1 MKKFSKQT
9 KAFVIAAAMVV
20 MLLLPT
26 TSNAQT
32 KMDGFFNSSDMSD
45 FVDRTS
51 WEFVVINQQF
61 GNKEPLGSGLI
72 IMTVAGA
79 SYVALRRKK
88 ED

>member
-61 GNKEPLGSGLI
+61 GTKEPLGSGLI

>member
-1 MKKFSKQT
+1 MKKFSKKA
-9 KAFVIAAAMVV
+9 KAFIIAAAMVA
-20 MLLLPT
+20 MLLLPST
-26 TSNAQT
+26 TKAQT
-32 KMDGFFNSSDMSD
+32 KMDGFFDSSDMND

-61 GNKEPLGSGLI
+61 GNKEPLGSGLL

-79 SYVALRRKK
+79 SYVALRRRK

>member
-9 KAFVIAAAMVV
+9 KAFVMAAAMVV

-26 TSNAQT
+26 TTNAQT
-32 KMDGFFNSSDMSD
+32 KMDDFFNSSDMND

-61 GNKEPLGSGLI
+61 GNKEPLCSGLI

-79 SYVALRRKK
+79 SYVALKRKK

>member
-61 GNKEPLGSGLI
+61 GNQEPLGSGLI

>member
-1 MKKFSKQT
+1 MKKFAKET
-9 KAFVIAAAMVV
+9 RAFIMAAAMVV

-26 TSNAQT
+26 TTNAQT

-45 FVDRTS
+45 FVDRSS
-51 WEFVVINQQF
+51 WEYVVINQQF
-61 GNKEPLGSGLI
+61 GNNEPLGSGLI

-79 SYVALRRKK
+79 SYVALKRKK